1 MTVPGTS
8 RSREFPVRG
17 LIMIGVGVVLAGI
30 ASSLAQVWLWSGVTK
45 GPGRGDCVYQVIRD
59 GECLG
64 AVFLDDPATAQD
76 IGRRIGLADQIGGSD
91 PGNMIPCGSR
101 LHLQAASGTLIVGRI
116 PGGGLVAA
124 GKPIDLN
131 SAKESDLVAVPGIG
145 PVLAKRIVE
154 TRDRQ
159 GGFSRVENLGA
170 IQGIHKK
177 KLATFRPWIMV
188 APREPRGHSDR

>member
-1 MTVPGTS
+1 MTVPGAS

-45 GPGRGDCVYQVIRD
+45 GPGRGDCVYQVIRE

-64 AVFLDDPATAQD
+64 AVFLDDPATAQE
-76 IGRRIGLADQIGGSD
+76 IARRIGLAEQIGGSD
-91 PGNMIPCGSR
+91 AGDVIPCGSR
-101 LHLQAASGTLIVGRI
+101 LHLQAASGTLIVSRI

-131 SAKESDLVAVPGIG
+131 RSKESDLVAVPGIG

-154 TRDRQ
+154 ARDQQ
-159 GGFSRVENLGA
+159 GGFSGVENLST

-177 KLATFRPWIMV
+177 KLAVFRQWIMV
-188 APREPRGHSDR
+188 APEATRGVADR